1 MFLVWNFLEIH
12 ISSILNI
19 MVTPDQIQCWLYIIL
34 ICANKLLII
43 ISVFFSSTKSATTGS
58 QMKYD
63 PMTEIETVKKGVNET
78 KITMKHM
85 SISAMPAYN
94 GKSVEVSVN

>member
-1 MFLVWNFLEIH
+1 
-12 ISSILNI
+12 
-19 MVTPDQIQCWLYIIL
+19 
-34 ICANKLLII
+34 
-43 ISVFFSSTKSATTGS
+43 
-58 QMKYD
+58 MKYD